1 MTVVQITRKTLLKAM
16 ETVVSAVPHKPSHP
30 VLGMI
35 YFEADQD
42 GVMVVRGF
50 NLSLGIEYRFLIEEG
65 TPIKFMLPRLAIELI
80 SQLQS
85 EIIELQIAQEDTGFI
100 HTLKADSTET
110 KLHALNPDDYPDF
123 PQSKS
128 EQAIE
133 IPTDVFGSAGKKL
146 AHAASKDE
154 TKQVLTGI
162 NIAGKTKEMPTGTY
176 RELHFGATDGHRL
189 ACIIKEANSQEI
201 QNFLESKTFSVM
213 ALNEIFKIATQELEN
228 QIWLS
233 FEEDNLFVDIGD
245 NCSVFSRIFTG
256 SYPNYQSLFPTEFL
270 NYVNVNRKD
279 FLSKLRYV
287 NTISPNEVVL
297 KINNGMIDIEAVS
310 IDLGTSKTS
319 IECKQLKGEDIQL
332 CFNIKYLID
341 AISFFDFEL
350 ISISSNTPNTPVV
363 FNNYSD
369 TSSHYLLM
377 PLNKPK
383 Q

>member
-1 MTVVQITRKTLLKAM
+1 MTVQINRKTLLKAM

-30 VLGMI
+30 VLGML
-35 YFEADQD
+35 YFEAQD
-42 GVMVVRGF
+42 GVMVARGF
-50 NLSLGIEYRFLIEEG
+50 NLSLGIEYRFLIEEK

-85 EIIELQIAQEDTGFI
+85 EIIDLEIAQEDTGFI

-110 KLHALNPDDYPDF
+110 KLHALNPDNYVDF
-123 PQSKS
+123 PQKES
-128 EQAIE
+128 EKAIE
-133 IPTDVFGSAGKKL
+133 ISTDVLTSAGKKL

-162 NIAGKTKEMPTGTY
+162 NIAGKTQQTPTGTY

-189 ACIIKEANSQEI
+189 ACIIEEASSQEI
-201 QNFLESKTFSVM
+201 EKFVESKTFPVT
-213 ALNEIFKIATQELEN
+213 ALNEICKIAKQEQKEK
-228 QIWLS
+228 IWLS
-233 FEEDNLFVDIGD
+233 LEQDDLFVDIGD

-256 SYPNYQSLFPTEFL
+256 AYPDYQSLFPTEFL
-270 NYVNVNRKD
+270 NHVSVSRKD

-297 KINNGMIDIEAVS
+297 KISNGKIDIEAVS

-319 IECKQLKGEDIQL
+319 IECKQIKGEDIQL

-350 ISISSNTPNTPVV
+350 ISINSNTPNTPVV
-363 FNNYSD
+363 FNNYSG

-377 PLNKPK
+377 PLNKLK